1 MIQCDQ
7 RIQKVIMLRKL
18 LTLALMMLLLFFSAC
33 SYKRTQTSL
42 NEGNL
47 TAFTAGDYEIAQV
60 AKELSNNLSIP
71 LQEKDYDTNQSIPLD
86 EVTLIKGDASLCIIL
101 NGKIFQKNKAI
112 PIENAIYIVQEIT
125 DIIKKYP
132 HIIIQVTGHTDT
144 KEETKKH
151 QDLSDNRAISIAE
164 ILYKL
169 DAKNETYA
177 KGCADKKPLYSDT
190 SKDDA
195 LSNARVEIYLYAN
208 KEKMVD
214 HCK

>member
-1 MIQCDQ
+1 MI
-7 RIQKVIMLRKL
+7 V
-18 LTLALMMLLLFFSAC
+18 LLFFSAC
-33 SYKRTQTSL
+33 SYRITQTSL
-42 NEGNL
+42 DDGDL

-60 AKELSNNLSIP
+60 AKELSKSLSVP
-71 LQEKDYDTNQSIPLD
+71 LQEKNYDTNQSTPLD
-86 EVTLIKGDASLCIIL
+86 EVTLIKVDGSLCLIL

-112 PIENAIYIVQEIT
+112 PIENALYIVQEIT

-132 HIIIQVTGHTDT
+132 HIIIQVTGHTDSQ
-144 KEETKKH
+144 EETKKH

-177 KGCADKKPLYSDT
+177 KGCADKKPLFSDT

>member
-1 MIQCDQ
+1 MIH
-7 RIQKVIMLRKL
+7 RL
-18 LTLALMMLLLFFSAC
+18 LAFTLMILLLSFSAC
-33 SYKRTQTSL
+33 SFKRTQTSH

-60 AKELSNNLSIP
+60 AKELSESLSVP
-71 LQEKDYDTNQSIPLD
+71 LQNKNHDANQSASLD
-86 EVTLIKGDASLCIIL
+86 EVTLIKVDSALCLIL

-112 PIENAIYIVQEIT
+112 PIKNAVYIVQQIT

-132 HIIIQVTGHTDT
+132 HIIIQVTGHTDS

-177 KGCADKKPLYSDT
+177 KGCADKKPLFSNT
-190 SKDDA
+190 NEDDG

-208 KEKMVD
+208 KEKMID
-214 HCK
+214 RCQ